1 MLFKKRSF
9 KNIKKDS
16 LENDIFKDLSQT
28 FTKAASMWNLV

>member
-16 LENDIFKDLSQT
+16 LENIFKNLSQT